1 MPALQIVSTL
11 KKILSKCR
19 SKTYPTITMLSLE
32 LNEAMAGMGKKVQ
45 AVESEENMANKI
57 RETAVQLAP

>member
-1 MPALQIVSTL
+1 
-11 KKILSKCR
+11 
-19 SKTYPTITMLSLE
+19 MLSLE